1 MFRPATL
8 ALFAASALSAFAASA
23 SSPDPIVPLT
33 VQGPD
38 YVTPE
43 GKPVRFWGMNLV
55 ASYPEHAKADAFAK
69 NLADLGV
76 NLVRPHHNLR
86 PSKDWNPKMV
96 SGALVTYEGT
106 SREFD
111 PVALDRFDYF
121 NAALRRHGIYLAL
134 SVHGTRAYRPG
145 DVDIL
150 TTDDE
155 DRRGW
160 MASVEELNSWHWKK
174 GFDVRKLLP
183 VVDERAALLNE
194 EFIRALL
201 TRVNPHTGIRYA
213 DDPQVISIEMVN
225 EHSIEYAIVCMNRL
239 PDHWQ
244 RQFEQR
250 WSDYATAAGI
260 EPGDLYK
267 PATPAAV
274 ALRAK
279 FLTELD
285 EAYHLRLQAV
295 IREAGSTAPLTYSNL
310 WRGDDTLEMH
320 ERRMEFMENH
330 AYIDPLVV
338 RGIEDG
344 FTKAGRTALKDKPY
358 FIGELNQAEGDAN
371 IARQSPH
378 RTMLPLAT
386 AAYSA
391 FHNWSGLVWFAW
403 LHGENVSTGDDGW
416 ARFERRTSNLG
427 GMVSDGMM
435 IDHMRTTGMIFR
447 RGLVAPSKEPVTIW
461 TERPFVAKNYNELM
475 RGKDNH
481 QAGWPNR
488 HAIRRSYGPVPAEQA
503 SAAWMTAPAVSPI
516 VSDTGEIVKDVERR
530 QLTVSAPQVEA
541 FSGFLD
547 DSAPA
552 GLKHL
557 ALSDAD
563 FTTVVVVA
571 DDEKTFAESRRFVLS
586 RTALDKDSKETNGLR
601 VSLRGLAPAPEGQA
615 WRFTVTRPRAEAGKT
630 PTVEVS
636 EDGVVLPTGLWHEAE
651 LTLESE

>member
-8 ALFAASALSAFAASA
+8 VLLAASALSIFAAPATPADS
-23 SSPDPIVPLT
+23 IVPLT
-33 VQGPD
+33 IQGPD

-43 GKPVRFWGMNLV
+43 GQPVRFWGMNLV

-69 NLADLGV
+69 NLAALGV

-86 PSKDWNPKMV
+86 PSKDWNPSMV
-96 SGALVTYEGT
+96 SGALVTYEDN

-111 PVALDRFDYF
+111 PVALDRFDYL

-160 MASVEELNSWHWKK
+160 MASVEELNRWHWKK

-201 TRVNPHTGIRYA
+201 TRVNPHTGLRYA

-225 EHSIEYAIVCMNRL
+225 EHALEYAIVCMNRL

-250 WSDYATAAGI
+250 WSDYATAAGL

-267 PATPAAV
+267 PATPAHV
-274 ALRAK
+274 ALRSK

-285 EAYHLRLQAV
+285 EAYHLRLQSV
-295 IREAGSTAPLTYSNL
+295 IRETGSRAPLTFSNL
-310 WRGDDTLEMH
+310 WRGDSTLEMH
-320 ERRMEFMENH
+320 QRRVEFMENH

-344 FTKAGRTALKDKPY
+344 LTKAGRTALKNKPY
-358 FIGELNQAEGDAN
+358 FIGELNQAEGGEN

-378 RTMLPLAT
+378 RTMLPLAS
-386 AAYSA
+386 AAYGSL
-391 FHNWSGLVWFAW
+391 HNWSGLIWFAW
-403 LHGENVSTGDDGW
+403 LHGENVGTGEDGW
-416 ARFERRTSNLG
+416 ARFERRSSSLG
-427 GMVSDGMM
+427 DMVSDGMM
-435 IDHMRTTGMIFR
+435 IDHMRTTGLIFR
-447 RGLVAPSKEPVTIW
+447 RGLVAQSTEPVTIW
-461 TERPFVAKNYNELM
+461 TEPPFLAKNYNELM

-481 QAGWPNR
+481 QPGWPNR
-488 HAIRRSYGPVPAEQA
+488 HAIRRAYGPVPAGQA
-503 SAAWMTAPAVSPI
+503 NAPWMSAPAVSPI

-530 QLTVSAPQVEA
+530 QLTVAARQVEA

-547 DSAPA
+547 GAAPA

-557 ALSDAD
+557 ALAEAD

-571 DDEKTFAESRRFVLS
+571 DDENDFANSRRFIVS
-586 RTALDKDSKETNGLR
+586 RTALDAENKETDGLR
-601 VSLRGLAPAPEGQA
+601 ITLRDLAPAPAGQA
-615 WRFTVTRPRAEAGKT
+615 WRFTVTRPRPEAGKAPALEISGGSVT
-630 PTVEVS
+630 
-636 EDGVVLPTGLWHEAE
+636 LPLGLWHEGE
-651 LTLESE
+651 LTLQAQ